1 MEGLI
6 CWKWRGAEHDT
17 ESTSHL
23 FLGMRTRSNICVC
36 PALAEWI
43 ADELRKES
51 AISKERRKARGSKS
65 LRRNSSIWGLGFYSF
80 TTNASTFDPVLAGDA
95 EFIYFVDIGVV
106 ARSAHHRGDL
116 ASGDSPIA
124 FQSDLFQLPLHVL
137 GDLRSPPSS
146 ASRSVR
152 RRDESN
158 AHSLECASD
167 GLRALGQFCGRG
179 RAGGGK
185 PPRASLD
192 AADAVSK
199 SLVKLG
205 GPPAECLPEGALREL
220 LGAARFYAQDRADVQ
235 PYAQD
240 MMSWPEVGTRPINL
254 VPAVRPTDR
263 LGFKAGRAT
272 CCETPNQPRT
282 PSSHSG
288 STRLTPTSRWLGR
301 RVSMEIFSGSHT
313 RVACW
318 STSLP
323 TTALGRSASSS

>member
-1 MEGLI
+1 MAPEMENIREAATHRLGGCDPRDLLCHARDTHLLRSMQRLQLGSRRATGPEHPIGRGEMEGPI

-65 LRRNSSIWGLGFYSF
+65 LRRNSSIWGLGFYAF
-80 TTNASTFDPVLAGDA
+80 ATTASTFDPVLAGDA

-106 ARSAHHRGDL
+106 ARSAQHRGDL

-124 FQSDLFQLPLHVL
+124 LQGDLFQLPLHVL
-137 GDLRSPPSS
+137 GDLRSSSSS

-158 AHSLECASD
+158 AHSLECAND

-179 RAGGGK
+179 RAGGGNRRGPRST
-185 PPRASLD
+185 PPMPSPSRSSSSVARPLN
-192 AADAVSK
+192 AC
-199 SLVKLG
+199 
-205 GPPAECLPEGALREL
+205 PREPSES
-220 LGAARFYAQDRADVQ
+220 F
-235 PYAQD
+235 
-240 MMSWPEVGTRPINL
+240 S
-254 VPAVRPTDR
+254 VRRD
-263 LGFKAGRAT
+263 
-272 CCETPNQPRT
+272 
-282 PSSHSG
+282 
-288 STRLTPTSRWLGR
+288 STRRMAPTSSPMPG
-301 RVSMEIFSGSHT
+301 T
-313 RVACW
+313 
-318 STSLP
+318 
-323 TTALGRSASSS
+323 